1 MIISGPEQ
9 ALLPWEQ
16 LPPSIS
22 EAMKCKGKHLNGHQ
36 VLPCLGVIE
45 KVMEGW

>member
-16 LPPSIS
+16 PPPSIS
-22 EAMKCKGKHLNGHQ
+22 EAVECKGEHPNGHR
-36 VLPCLGVIE
+36 LLRWLGVIE
-45 KVMEGW
+45 KAMEGW